1 MAAVAAEMKKPE
13 AMRAYE
19 AMLGDNPGKYPPGS
33 HMTFKRFCEVRVLDL
48 AGPDAFP
55 MRPVKPAP
63 PAAD

>member
-19 AMLGDNPGKYPPGS
+19 AM
-33 HMTFKRFCEVRVLDL
+33 FKRFCEVRVLDL